1 MGEILPNLKL
11 QNIIL
16 TYTKDFSWK
25 KWTKFDKTMTS
36 FFFQITGFL

>member
-1 MGEILPNLKL
+1 MGEFLPNLKL

-16 TYTKDFSWK
+16 TNTKDFSRK
-25 KWTKFDKTMTS
+25 KWTIFDKSMT